1 MDKKYDYIFG
11 LFLWSIVLLSFGGAN
26 AQQPP
31 EPDFAWAKRFGNS
44 TNQRA
49 LYGPTLAVDEQGNG
63 YLAGVLLRGQ
73 SFTLDGITITA
84 QVPTDTGSNNGF
96 IAKYDPNGQII
107 WAKPTRNIR
116 TGISL
121 ETYNFQKIIVDKEE
135 NIYIC
140 GIYKADAQS
149 ILNGHILNPD
159 APVGNISHY
168 NSYFLAKLNADGEVL
183 WTKTTLTPSLDTAKF
198 QNEIHFDLEGNI
210 DMTGRFTNYITF
222 DTNDTLTTAT
232 DKSGV
237 FLAKYSPQGE
247 LLLNKKLEGDSYHKE
262 QTFEAVRSDASGNLY
277 RWSNYEGNTNGMKKL
292 YQYDPLGELQ
302 DSLILNIE
310 STNSSNYTKSTNLT
324 GFVVSPTGD
333 VFVGG
338 YYYGNAKIN
347 DVYYGGLWNTNNHNA
362 VLIKLSAPDYQVEWV
377 RNNITT
383 GIRTSFDRLLT
394 DALGNIYTAG
404 RTGNQFQSQM
414 LFRKYTDSGELLWE
428 KSVDGLY
435 TPQTPNFGHIQP
447 YALCQTKN
455 GGNIWISGTFLANVY
470 FGEGYHYTV
479 PVGNSYGSHYN
490 GFLVQYGLCDTA
502 NPVID
507 TPATTQL
514 CEGGSLTLSATLSD
528 TELTYFWSTPTGT
541 VIIEDIGTATLTVTQ
556 PGKYYLVAQ
565 EDDECYGK
573 SQEVWVTQVALPD
586 NEVTQEELTLTATAT
601 GEDFTYQWMIDCEN
615 ESYEIPGATNQ
626 SFTPLVSGSYAVE
639 VTNALGCSV
648 VSECYDIT
656 VLGIKD
662 IEQNAVALYPN
673 PATTTLF
680 LETPLEVKRVTIIN
694 MAGQTVL
701 KSRNSKEIDVSALPQ
716 GYYIITAKTDKGT
729 WKSKFVKK

>member
-1 MDKKYDYIFG
+1 MNKKYNYIFR
-11 LFLWSIVLLSFGGAN
+11 LLLWIFTLSFGGTN
-26 AQQPP
+26 AQQLP

-44 TNQRA
+44 TVTQRSVTA
-49 LYGPTLAVDEQGNG
+49 PSLAVDEQGNSYVSG
-63 YLAGVLLRGQ
+63 ILLDE
-73 SFTLDGITITA
+73 SFTLDGITLVGDINR
-84 QVPTDTGSNNGF
+84 NNGY
-96 IAKYDPNGQII
+96 IAKYDSNGQII
-107 WAKPTRNIR
+107 WAKSTRGIR
-116 TGISL
+116 AVG
-121 ETYNFQKIIVDKEE
+121 EFNFQKIIVDENG

-140 GIYKADAQS
+140 GFYKTDIQS
-149 ILNGHILNPD
+149 IINGHYLNPD
-159 APVGNISHY
+159 VPYGSSGHINSH
-168 NSYFLAKLNADGEVL
+168 FLAKLDADGEVL
-183 WTKTTLTPSLDTAKF
+183 WSKTTLSSNTISDFIPYF
-198 QNEIHFDLEGNI
+198 QSEIHFDLEGNI
-210 DMTGRFTNYITF
+210 NMTGKFRNDITF
-222 DTNDTLTTAT
+222 SPDDILTT
-232 DKSGV
+232 DPGKSRIY
-237 FLAKYSPQGE
+237 LAKYSPQGE
-247 LLLNKKLEGDSYHKE
+247 LLLNKKLEGELYHQYSDE
-262 QTFEAVRSDASGNLY
+262 FVRADATGNLY

-292 YQYDPLGELQ
+292 YRYDPLGELQ

-310 STNSSNYTKSTNLT
+310 STNTNASNYHKSSNLR
-324 GFVVSPTGD
+324 GFAISPTGD
-333 VFVGG
+333 VLIGG
-338 YYYGNAKIN
+338 FYYGKVKIN
-347 DVYYGGLWNTNNHNA
+347 DIDYGGYHGNNNYNA

-383 GIRTSFDRLLT
+383 GIITSFDRLLT
-394 DALGNIYTAG
+394 DALGNVYTAG
-404 RTGNQFQSQM
+404 RTGTLSNLQM
-414 LFRKYTDSGELLWE
+414 LFRKYTYSGELLWE
-428 KSVDGLY
+428 KSINGLY
-435 TPQTPNFGHIQP
+435 TPQTPNLGPISP
-447 YALCQTKN
+447 YALCQTKD
-455 GGNIWISGTFLANVY
+455 GGNIWVSGEFLANVY

-479 PVGNSYGSHYN
+479 PVNNSYGSHIN

-541 VIIEDIGTATLTVTQ
+541 VTIEDTGTATLTVTQ

-565 EDDECYGK
+565 EGAECYGK

-586 NEVTQEELTLTATAT
+586 NEVTQEELTLTAT
-601 GEDFTYQWMIDCEN
+601 EENVTYQWLDCDNNNYPVE
-615 ESYEIPGATNQ
+615 GATEQ

-639 VTNALGCSV
+639 VTNASGCSV
-648 VSECYDIT
+648 VSECYEIT